1 MAKSAP
7 GHRLPPAATP
17 ARAIAPARL
26 PRHLIRAAVQ
36 PVSRRERSFWLPRF
50 DADRVAARG
59 APVACRYRRQR
70 AFLHVA
76 LGDIV
81 LRCLPS
87 AVTMRRKSLRCP
99 ACHFGVIMANAPRN
113 RRPRL
118 RLRPGCAAV
127 I

>member
-1 MAKSAP
+1 MN
-7 GHRLPPAATP
+7 
-17 ARAIAPARL
+17 
-26 PRHLIRAAVQ
+26 Q
-36 PVSRRERSFWLPRF
+36 
-50 DADRVAARG
+50 VASCV

-87 AVTMRRKSLRCP
+87 AVTMRRKAPSCP
-99 ACHFGVIMANAPRN
+99 ARHFGVIMANAPRN
-113 RRPRL
+113 RWLRMRPRPD
-118 RLRPGCAAV
+118 RVVV